1 MQTQRLWLQVIAFL
15 VLVWAVV
22 AAVMW
27 LTEDYVFTPEK
38 TLALMSESPWY
49 ENERLGHEQRM
60 QHLDKVITS
69 VVKLDFS
76 QRARMRED
84 GEETLDR
91 FMKSLTDEEKG
102 EYIGRVVEEHFQAV
116 MKGIDKLPAEDR
128 RRIIGT
134 IHRDMKKRTAK
145 NPEMQ
150 LLIDMDPSGFEKN
163 FTKDMGLF
171 VKEATLSAK
180 LEMAPMLESLHAR
193 MQGLRR

>member
-1 MQTQRLWLQVIAFL
+1 MQTQRLWLQVAAFL
-15 VLVWAVV
+15 VLVWAGV

-27 LTEDYVFTPEK
+27 ATEDYVFTPEK

-84 GEETLDR
+84 GEETIDR
-91 FMKSLTDEEKG
+91 FMKSLSDEEKG
-102 EYIGRVVEEHFQAV
+102 EYIGRVVEEHFNAV

-150 LLIDMDPSGFEKN
+150 LLIDMDPAGFEKN
-163 FTKDMGLF
+163 FTQDMGLF
-171 VKEATLSAK
+171 FKEAPLSAK
-180 LEMAPMLESLHAR
+180 LEMAPVLESFHAR

>member
-1 MQTQRLWLQVIAFL
+1 MQTQRLWLQVAAFL
-15 VLVWAVV
+15 VLVWAGV

-27 LTEDYVFTPEK
+27 ATEDYVFTPEK

-84 GEETLDR
+84 GEETIDR
-91 FMKSLTDEEKG
+91 FMKSLSDEEKG
-102 EYIGRVVEEHFQAV
+102 EYIGRVVEEHFNAV

-150 LLIDMDPSGFEKN
+150 LLIDMDPAGFEKN
-163 FTKDMGLF
+163 FTQDMGLF
-171 VKEATLSAK
+171 FKEAPLSAK
-180 LEMAPMLESLHAR
+180 LEMAPMLESFHAR